1 VFESVQSLIDE
12 HARVQEE
19 LSDPAV
25 HADAARAKRVN
36 RRFAELARIVRAHEE
51 WTQAGEDLAA
61 ARELA
66 SEDDA
71 FAEEIPT
78 LEEHLA
84 ESQERLRRL
93 LIPRDP
99 DDARDVIMEIKAGE
113 GGAES
118 ALFAA
123 DLLRMYSQYAAHQ
136 GWKTEIIESDASDLG
151 GYKNVQ
157 VAFKGSS
164 NDPAQGVW
172 AHLKYEGGVHRVQRV
187 PATESQGRIHT
198 STTGVLVFP
207 EVDAPEEVQI
217 DQNDLKI
224 DVYRSSGPGGQSVN
238 TTDSAV
244 RITHL
249 PSGIVVSMQNEK
261 SQLQNRD
268 AAMRVLR
275 ARLLAKQQEE
285 IAAAASDARKS
296 QIRGMDRSERIR
308 TYNFPENRIAD
319 HRTGYKAYNLDQVL
333 DGSLEPVI
341 DSCITADEAER
352 LEHLGE

>member
-1 VFESVQSLIDE
+1 MFESVQLLIDE
-12 HARVQEE
+12 HRRVQEE

-25 HADAARAKRVN
+25 HADAARARRVN
-36 RRFAELARIVRAHEE
+36 RRFSELSRIVRAHEE
-51 WTQAGEDLAA
+51 WTQATDDLAA

-66 SEDDA
+66 AEDDA
-71 FAEEIPT
+71 FAEEIPG
-78 LEEHLA
+78 LEEQLA
-84 ESQERLRRL
+84 EAQERLRRL

-123 DLLRMYSQYAAHQ
+123 DLLRMYAQYASAR
-136 GWKTEIIESDASDLG
+136 GWKTEIIESDPSDLG

-164 NDPAQGVW
+164 SDPAQGVW
-172 AHLKYEGGVHRVQRV
+172 AHLKFEGGVHRVQRV

-207 EVDAPEEVQI
+207 EVDEPEELAI

-244 RITHL
+244 RITHV
-249 PSGIVVSMQNEK
+249 PTGIVVSMQNEK
-261 SQLQNRD
+261 SQLQNRE

-285 IAAAASDARKS
+285 LAAQAADARRS

-319 HRTGYKAYNLDQVL
+319 HRTGFKAYNLDAVMDGAL
-333 DGSLEPVI
+333 DPVI
-341 DSCITADEAER
+341 ASCIAADEAER